1 MASRASRLAGES
13 GPDLAP
19 AGWRNTNTRLRYDR
33 AVANFSGGSAFA
45 MAKDIAEGY
54 LLVTERT
61 YQRFEPAQLDQ
72 LAFEMERAQRD
83 IRGDLS
89 ATDDMAT
96 IQQRNRKLQRLT
108 QAISMLRGALTRAR
122 SRQLRTKV

>member
-19 AGWRNTNTRLRYDR
+19 AGWRNTNTWLRYDR

-45 MAKDIAEGY
+45 MAKDIAEGF

-72 LAFEMERAQRD
+72 LAFELERAQRD
-83 IRGDLS
+83 IRSALS
-89 ATDDMAT
+89 ATDDVAA

-108 QAISMLRGALTRAR
+108 QAISMLRGV
-122 SRQLRTKV
+122 QLRTRSRLVRKKD